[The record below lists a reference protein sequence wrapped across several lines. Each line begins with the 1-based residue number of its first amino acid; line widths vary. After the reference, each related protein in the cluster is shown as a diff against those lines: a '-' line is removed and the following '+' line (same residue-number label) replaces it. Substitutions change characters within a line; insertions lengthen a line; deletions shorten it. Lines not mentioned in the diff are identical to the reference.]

1 MFLQTPIDSYQE
13 KFNHLIKTTWSKDRD
28 QASHPPLTEVKP
40 IYQQQAKDRPVK
52 ELPSGYKPLNKYFH
66 SQFRLRLD
74 ARSFVPDKKVFDAAF
89 EPEFIV
95 SFENNFKDLELIRHS
110 TCGDVDE
117 EMKRLKARMLE
128 HGLMRDWSTVYKFI
142 DDSPEP
148 KFGETPVNVV
158 GP

>member
-1 MFLQTPIDSYQE
+1 MFLRTPIDSYQE
-13 KFNHLIKTTWSKDRD
+13 RLNHLIKTTRSKDRH
-28 QASHPPLTEVKP
+28 QASHPPLAEVKP
-40 IYQQQAKDRPVK
+40 IYQQQAKATLVK
-52 ELPSGYKPLNKYFH
+52 ELPLGYKPCNKYFH
-66 SQFRLRLD
+66 AQFRLRLD

-95 SFENNFKDLELIRHS
+95 SFENNFKDLEVVRHS
-110 TCGDVDE
+110 TCGDVDK
-117 EMKRLKARMLE
+117 EMKRLRARMLK

-148 KFGETPVNVV
+148 KLGKPPVNVV